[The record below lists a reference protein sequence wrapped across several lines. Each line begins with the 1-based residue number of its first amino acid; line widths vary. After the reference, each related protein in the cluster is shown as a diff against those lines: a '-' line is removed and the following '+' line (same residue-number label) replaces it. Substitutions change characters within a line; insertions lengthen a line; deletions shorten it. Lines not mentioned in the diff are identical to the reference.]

1 MAASSEKL
9 KQVNKQS
16 IKDYFYEVKF
26 SNKNQLA
33 QATGISKTTCT
44 TLIKELMEEGFLKQ
58 TENNESTG
66 GRPSKGYELNKDFYH
81 VCLIMIQN
89 GQLPKIQF
97 EIKNLWGESIEKYEE
112 EVKGSCIEHLQK
124 NLSKLISEV
133 AKISYIALSIP
144 GVINAKDDIL
154 SCDIW
159 EFENKNMHDI
169 LDQYEIPFIIENDVN
184 LAVVGYH
191 TIEESVVFL
200 YQPGSMYSGCGI
212 MLDHQLYRGSTL
224 FAGEVGYLN
233 GCAFVEPED
242 FDVAQMT
249 IIEQLTALICVLNP
263 QKIVIQSS
271 YDLEKQKLINALE
284 ANIQKIH
291 IPEIEMT
298 SDIELYISKGLMEAA
313 VDLERDH
320 MKVKEIKKL

>member
-97 EIKNLWGESIEKYEE
+97 EIKICGEK
-112 EVKGSCIEHLQK
+112 
-124 NLSKLISEV
+124 
-133 AKISYIALSIP
+133 A
-144 GVINAKDDIL
+144 
-154 SCDIW
+154 
-159 EFENKNMHDI
+159 
-169 LDQYEIPFIIENDVN
+169 
-184 LAVVGYH
+184 
-191 TIEESVVFL
+191 
-200 YQPGSMYSGCGI
+200 
-212 MLDHQLYRGSTL
+212 
-224 FAGEVGYLN
+224 
-233 GCAFVEPED
+233 
-242 FDVAQMT
+242 
-249 IIEQLTALICVLNP
+249 
-263 QKIVIQSS
+263 
-271 YDLEKQKLINALE
+271 
-284 ANIQKIH
+284 
-291 IPEIEMT
+291 
-298 SDIELYISKGLMEAA
+298 
-313 VDLERDH
+313 
-320 MKVKEIKKL
+320 

>member
-1 MAASSEKL
+1 
-9 KQVNKQS
+9 
-16 IKDYFYEVKF
+16 
-26 SNKNQLA
+26 
-33 QATGISKTTCT
+33 
-44 TLIKELMEEGFLKQ
+44 
-58 TENNESTG
+58 
-66 GRPSKGYELNKDFYH
+66 
-81 VCLIMIQN
+81 MIQN

-112 EVKGSCIEHLQK
+112 EVKGSCIEYLQK
-124 NLSKLISEV
+124 NLSKLISED

-159 EFENKNMHDI
+159 EFENKNVHDI

-191 TIEESVVFL
+191 TVEESVVFL

-212 MLDHQLYRGSTL
+212 MLDGQLYRGSTL

-242 FDVAQMT
+242 FDAAQMT

-271 YDLEKQKLINALE
+271 YDLEKEKLIDALE

>member
-1 MAASSEKL
+1 MAASSKKL

-16 IKDYFYEVKF
+16 VKDYFYEVKF

-44 TLIKELMEEGFLKQ
+44 TLIKELLEEGFLNQ
-58 TENNESTG
+58 IENNESTG
-66 GRPSKGYELNKDFYH
+66 GRPSKGYELNKEYYH
-81 VCLIMIQN
+81 VCLIMIRN
-89 GQLPKIQF
+89 GTLPKIRF
-97 EIKNLWGESIEKYEE
+97 EIKNLWGESIEKYEKE
-112 EVKGSCIEHLQK
+112 INGSCIEELQK
-124 NLSKLISEV
+124 NLSKITSKDS
-133 AKISYIALSIP
+133 KIAYIALSIP
-144 GVINAKDDIL
+144 GVINAKDDVI

-159 EFENKNMHDI
+159 EFENKNMHEI
-169 LDQYEIPFIIENDVN
+169 LDQYEIPFIVENDVN

-191 TIEESVVFL
+191 TVEDSIVFL
-200 YQPGSMYSGCGI
+200 YQPDSMYSGCGI
-212 MLDHQLYRGSTL
+212 MLDHQLYRGNTL

-242 FDVAQMT
+242 FDTAQMT

-271 YDLEKQKLINALE
+271 YNLKKEQLIDELE
-284 ANIQKIH
+284 ANIHKIH
-291 IPEIEMT
+291 IPEIEMI
-298 SDIELYISKGLMEAA
+298 SDIELYIVKGLMEAA
-313 VDLERDH
+313 VELERNH